1 MKLIVFILIMLL
13 LGLQYRLWIGDGGIA
28 EIWVLK
34 GKIIE
39 QQQNNEFLQLRN
51 KLLKAEVTDLKKGL
65 AAIEERAR
73 MNLGMIK
80 KGETFY
86 RLIEIPKKQASI
98 SD

>member
-1 MKLIVFILIMLL
+1 MKLIVFVLIMFL

-28 EIWVLK
+28 EIWILK
-34 GKIIE
+34 SKSIE
-39 QQQNNEFLQLRN
+39 QQQSNESLRLRN
-51 KLLKAEVTDLKKGL
+51 QQLKAEVTDLKKGL

-86 RLIEIPKKQASI
+86 RLIEAPKK
-98 SD
+98 